1 MRLCAS
7 IPCMSVL
14 TCVLW
19 NLQLRNVAVSA
30 RGRAQ
35 YLEPRPYSA
44 SPVGT
49 SFAEVGFGRSSGDI
63 LFDPRFRLLMRA
75 PRSIRRLWAGDP
87 VAGSADRHSGV
98 CELHDALMRRGTEEA
113 QGLWAVGPPTE
124 RQSNSRAGGTC
135 CG

>member
-49 SFAEVGFGRSSGDI
+49 SFAQVGLEDPAAISCSTHGSDYECERHA
-63 LFDPRFRLLMRA
+63 LFDGCGQVIRSQDPLTAIQAYMSYTMR
-75 PRSIRRLWAGDP
+75 
-87 VAGSADRHSGV
+87 
-98 CELHDALMRRGTEEA
+98 
-113 QGLWAVGPPTE
+113 
-124 RQSNSRAGGTC
+124 
-135 CG
+135 